1 MNHTFVTRMFFD
13 ISEVA
18 YFQYILVNGFVR
30 FRSAAQIST
39 IISIDVITDFA
50 KIIADADGRLL
61 ANLI

>member
-1 MNHTFVTRMFFD
+1 MNHTFVTRMIFD

-39 IISIDVITDFA
+39 IISIDVIIDIYKEGTT
-50 KIIADADGRLL
+50 G
-61 ANLI
+61 NGVLIKC